1 MAEELVAFGSSEYAK
16 EVLGGVWGAPPPLRL
31 EAEAGLQRLLAV
43 LAARGLVH
51 SARDISDG
59 GIAVALAQSAFP
71 NDIGAAVE
79 QEPSLMAHPLFGLFA
94 EPASTV
100 LVTADAAALL
110 QKLKT
115 LAAENNIF
123 AVAIGATGGNRL
135 EITVDREPVHL
146 CSARRAAPALGH
158 RPRIQS
164 PRRGPCMT
172 QRLYQGVEGV
182 RRPARTESC
191 VRRDFRGAR
200 IATGCIA
207 PRDHELPI
215 ACAQRPKLHEE
226 CGVMAI
232 YGHPDAAREAY
243 LGLYALQHRGQESA
257 GIATADGQRLANIKG
272 MGLVSEIF
280 TDDVLAKLPG
290 TMAIGHTRY
299 STTGDS
305 ALLNAQ
311 PIRVDSTKGLIAI
324 AHNGN
329 LVNLGNLRVKL
340 EREGAYFQT
349 TSDSEIIVQLIA
361 HSHAGTLVDAIA
373 DSLSQVE
380 GAFSI
385 VMMTRDRIFA
395 ARDPRGF
402 RPLSMG
408 RIKNPG
414 GPDTVIF
421 ASETCAFDLLRA
433 EYLRDVLPG
442 ELVMVTEDG
451 VTSRQYASG
460 VAQASCIFEHVYFS
474 RPDSRVFGRWVQE
487 SRDRMGRQLARES
500 GVPADVV
507 VPVPDSG
514 VTAALGYAEEAGI
527 PFRFGLIRNHYVGR
541 TFIAPEQRV
550 RDFGVRLKLNP
561 VHNLLE
567 GKRVILIDDSIIRG
581 TTSRKIVRMVRGAG
595 AKEVHLRIS
604 CPPTVSPCFYGV
616 DTPSKRDLIAANQSI
631 EEIRQFIEADSLA
644 YLSLEGLL
652 ASCDGGEGN
661 RLLRRLLHRQLPHPV
676 DRRGRDPAG
685 RRHHLISD

>member
-1 MAEELVAFGSSEYAK
+1 MS
-16 EVLGGVWGAPPPLRL
+16 RL
-31 EAEAGLQRLLAV
+31 
-43 LAARGLVH
+43 
-51 SARDISDG
+51 
-59 GIAVALAQSAFP
+59 
-71 NDIGAAVE
+71 
-79 QEPSLMAHPLFGLFA
+79 
-94 EPASTV
+94 
-100 LVTADAAALL
+100 
-110 QKLKT
+110 
-115 LAAENNIF
+115 
-123 AVAIGATGGNRL
+123 
-135 EITVDREPVHL
+135 
-146 CSARRAAPALGH
+146 
-158 RPRIQS
+158 
-164 PRRGPCMT
+164 
-172 QRLYQGVEGV
+172 LYQGVEGKADQTQELRAV
-182 RRPARTESC
+182 REPVSPLP
-191 VRRDFRGAR
+191 
-200 IATGCIA
+200 A
-207 PRDHELPI
+207 PRSLFPGFD
-215 ACAQRPKLHEE
+215 KLREE

-232 YGHPDAAREAY
+232 HGHPDAARQAY

-280 TDDVLAKLPG
+280 TEDVLAKLPG
-290 TMAIGHTRY
+290 SMAIGHTRY

-311 PIRVDSTKGLIAI
+311 PIRVESTKGLIAI

-329 LVNLGNLRVKL
+329 LVNLGNLRMKL

-361 HSHAGTLVDAIA
+361 HSKAGTLVDAIA
-373 DSLSQVE
+373 DSLSQVD

-414 GPDTVIF
+414 APDAIVF

-433 EYLRDVLPG
+433 DYIRDVLPG

-451 VTSRQYASG
+451 VTSRQYSSG
-460 VAQASCIFEHVYFS
+460 IPQASCIFEHVYFS

-487 SRDRMGRQLARES
+487 SRDRMGRRLARES

-527 PFRFGLIRNHYVGR
+527 PFRLGLIRNHYVGR
-541 TFIAPEQRV
+541 TFIQPEQRV

-561 VHNLLE
+561 VRNLLE
-567 GKRVILIDDSIIRG
+567 GKRVVLIDDSIIRG

-616 DTPSKRDLIAANQSI
+616 DTPSKRDLIAANHSI

-652 ASCDGGEGN
+652 ACCDGGEGN
-661 RLLRRLLHRQLPHPV
+661 RFCVACYTGNYPTQWIDV
-676 DRRGRDPAG
+676 DEILPAG
-685 RRHHLISD
+685 AAV